1 MRRIISVIFAAL
13 IFLCGCSKKEVVKYD
28 LIVCDNALTTL
39 GSYMDSFK
47 GDAVRVEHTDFT
59 ADHISGLLV
68 SLEESDDVVN
78 SITVYSENITEDVS
92 GELIAFASEENIPVI
107 FAVDEIPQE
116 ILASYD
122 KAFSINTNYTH
133 AAEITAEKMTD
144 YWNDDIII
152 DRDGNYIFKFAVVK
166 DEELSADMQAFHDTI
181 IDRIELYGIPMQLTE
196 TVDAEDIGDAEDLKE
211 IKENN
216 EGIIVVSTSLISVLE
231 EYSAEGDGVEVITV
245 TQNNE
250 NIFSSKFSVLNC
262 FVDYRQYKKAADEL
276 IDNYNNRNYMLE
288 DFSFPYIDKTIY
300 IPATV

>member
-1 MRRIISVIFAAL
+1 MEYRDFCNGTKTSLLGFGCMRFP
-13 IFLCGCSKKEVVKYD
+13 
-28 LIVCDNALTTL
+28 
-39 GSYMDSFK
+39 
-47 GDAVRVEHTDFT
+47 
-59 ADHISGLLV
+59 
-68 SLEESDDVVN
+68 
-78 SITVYSENITEDVS
+78 TVDGKID
-92 GELIAFASEENIPVI
+92 
-107 FAVDEIPQE
+107 
-116 ILASYD
+116 
-122 KAFSINTNYTH
+122 
-133 AAEITAEKMTD
+133 EITAEKMTD

-196 TVDAEDIGDAEDLKE
+196 TVDAEDIGDAEDLEE

-300 IPATV
+300 IPATVQD

>member
-28 LIVCDNALTTL
+28 LIVCDNALTTI

-107 FAVDEIPQE
+107 FAIGEIPQE

-196 TVDAEDIGDAEDLKE
+196 TVDAEDIGDAEDLEE

-231 EYSAEGDGVEVITV
+231 EYSAEGDGVEVITI

>member
-13 IFLCGCSKKEVVKYD
+13 IFLCGCSKKEVIKYD

-78 SITVYSENITEDVS
+78 SITVYSENIPEDVS

-196 TVDAEDIGDAEDLKE
+196 TVDAKDIGDAEDLEE